1 MIHVSVLSAVALAA
15 HAQGETVR
23 PATVEDATKV
33 LDLAHF
39 PLMEGAKINAERRL
53 ASLSY
58 LAKGDPKSAYA
69 FQKRALEAKGW
80 KEQPG
85 GYSSD
90 MSCSGTFG
98 KGGYF
103 VSVSTF
109 PGSSPEFEGFVQVQ
123 LTQQGNVALSTIP
136 VPTGA
141 KRLYSF
147 PSAISY
153 MTDKTVDDTG
163 QTLRKLLIAKGWEPY
178 GTAGDVQFF
187 KQNAVRLSARS
198 AQAPAQG
205 NKTMIQL
212 SSELMSADLPAP
224 AETISTSYSDATKAL
239 AIDVDM
245 TRDQLLTFYK
255 DALGKAG
262 WKPTTEQP
270 INIDFRD
277 MLIFNNKA
285 KDILT
290 LKVHTIDGK
299 LRANLEHQTAAEFE
313 EARRLAEIADIK
325 FKADTARY
333 TKRAAEEAARNRVIA
348 SVELPKTAKDVKRAK
363 DEVTFTLAAGTARD
377 AATLLRNDL
386 RNQGWK
392 TDSTTLKALGGTII
406 LQRDAG
412 TVTIVYV
419 DTGLAPAE
427 FTLSTIDADLDASD
441 AK

>member
-1 MIHVSVLSAVALAA
+1 
-15 HAQGETVR
+15 
-23 PATVEDATKV
+23 
-33 LDLAHF
+33 
-39 PLMEGAKINAERRL
+39 
-53 ASLSY
+53 
-58 LAKGDPKSAYA
+58 
-69 FQKRALEAKGW
+69 
-80 KEQPG
+80 
-85 GYSSD
+85 
-90 MSCSGTFG
+90 
-98 KGGYF
+98 
-103 VSVSTF
+103 
-109 PGSSPEFEGFVQVQ
+109 
-123 LTQQGNVALSTIP
+123 
-136 VPTGA
+136 
-141 KRLYSF
+141 
-147 PSAISY
+147 
-153 MTDKTVDDTG
+153 
-163 QTLRKLLIAKGWEPY
+163 
-178 GTAGDVQFF
+178 VQFF

-198 AQAPAQG
+198 TEAPAQG

-245 TRDQLLTFYK
+245 TPEQLLTFYK

-262 WKPTTEQP
+262 WKPTTEKP

-285 KDILT
+285 KDIMT
-290 LKVHTIDGK
+290 LKMHTIDGK

-333 TKRAAEEAARNRVIA
+333 NKRAAEEAARNRVIA
-348 SVELPKTAKDVKRAK
+348 SVELPKAAKDVKRAK

-406 LQRDAG
+406 LQRAAA

-419 DTGLAPAE
+419 DTGLTPAE
-427 FTLSTIDADLDASD
+427 FTLSAIDADLDASD
-441 AK
+441 ANESTKLRQPK